1 MIESEI
7 KGLRGHTSSQCS
19 SGLGLFAKKG
29 ARSVMIVLSA
39 TLLATNLTGCFPLAA
54 AGVTVG
60 TLAATDRRT
69 LGAQADDKAIELK
82 AASRI
87 NERYGDRVRVD
98 VVSYNRR
105 VLLLGQVPDAGIKFG
120 IEQTVSGVENVLTI
134 VNELEFIPPSAF
146 STRAADVLITTNVK
160 AALIE
165 AKDLFA
171 NSFKVVTERGTVY
184 LMGRVTQREG
194 DRAGDVVRALRGVQ
208 RVVKVLEYISEEELS
223 RLRVQPGA
231 APSDGARS

>member
-1 MIESEI
+1 MSKSENR
-7 KGLRGHTSSQCS
+7 GLRVGTSGGDASF
-19 SGLGLFAKKG
+19 LGKKG
-29 ARSVMIVLSA
+29 MHSMMMVLSA
-39 TLLATNLTGCFPLAA
+39 TLLAVNLTGCFPLAA
-54 AGVTVG
+54 AGVAVG

-82 AASRI
+82 AGSRI

-105 VLLLGQVPDAGIKFG
+105 VLILGQVPDAGTKSG
-120 IEQTVSGVENVLTI
+120 VEQTVAGVENVLSV

-146 STRAADVLITTNVK
+146 STRASDVLITANVK
-160 AALIE
+160 AALVD
-165 AKDLFA
+165 AQGLFV

-194 DRAGDVVRALRGVQ
+194 DLAGDVVRSLRGVQ
-208 RVVKVLEYISEEELS
+208 RVVKVLEYISEEELT
-223 RLRVQPGA
+223 RLRIQPAA
-231 APSDGARS
+231 APESGTRP